1 MSKTLREEFPSVLD
15 QAYKRSRQEA
25 SQAAEKRALV
35 KNIMSKKVVTIGPAS
50 SMLSAAKMMGKK
62 HIGSLIVTKAG
73 QPVGIVTERDLL
85 SKIIALSK
93 DPKSI
98 LVRDVMSAPL
108 ITIEPKATVR
118 EAARMMIEKKGRLVV
133 SDGKKMLGVVTT
145 SDLIRTM
152 PECDETSI
160 KVDDFMTRKVAMV
173 DSASTLDEAA
183 KLMGRL
189 RIGSIIVTR
198 KGKPVGIFTERDLL
212 THCLATRMPLTKR
225 ISEMAS
231 RSLITIPSSTSI
243 HKAARLMAN
252 RHIRRLPVTSD
263 NEIVGI
269 ITARDLVEAYA
280 K

>member
-1 MSKTLREEFPSVLD
+1 MSKPLRDEFPSVLD
-15 QAYKRSRQEA
+15 RAYSRMRRDT
-25 SQAAEKRALV
+25 SRAAEKRALV
-35 KNIMSKKVVTIGPAS
+35 RNIMSKGVVTIGPTS
-50 SMLSAAKMMGKK
+50 SMLSAARIMGKK
-62 HIGSLIVTKAG
+62 RIGSLIVTKAG
-73 QPVGIVTERDLL
+73 QPIGIVTERDLL

-93 DPKSI
+93 DPKATR
-98 LVRDVMSAPL
+98 VKDVMSVPL
-108 ITIEPKATVR
+108 ISIDPKATVR
-118 EAARMMIEKKGRLVV
+118 EAAGTMIEKKGRLVV

-152 PECDETSI
+152 PECDETSV
-160 KVDDFMTRKVAMV
+160 KVDDFMTRKVAMM

-189 RIGSIIVTR
+189 RIGSVIVTR

-212 THCLATRMPLTKR
+212 THCLATRMPLTK
-225 ISEMAS
+225 SVGEMAS
-231 RSLITIPSSTSI
+231 HPLITVSSGTSI